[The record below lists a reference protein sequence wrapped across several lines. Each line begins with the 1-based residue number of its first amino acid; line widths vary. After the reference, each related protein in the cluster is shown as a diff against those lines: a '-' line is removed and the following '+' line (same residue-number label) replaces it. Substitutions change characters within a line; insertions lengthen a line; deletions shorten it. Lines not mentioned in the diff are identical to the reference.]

1 MLPDTEPF
9 PQSRW
14 SLLRFA
20 ALEGLGAAQ
29 DGIAYFDNMGIVDGS
44 GCFRPLPAPEG
55 GGLLVERTR
64 KLVVYYKAYT
74 TAFAKLHART

>member
-64 KLVVYYKAYT
+64 KFVV
-74 TAFAKLHART
+74 

>member
-1 MLPDTEPF
+1 MLPDTEQF
-9 PQSRW
+9 PQSRG

-55 GGLLVERTR
+55 GGR